1 MNPAPFRFQTFNTQ
15 PGREPAPVAKVF
27 MHIGKLI
34 HLNLLKKGMT
44 VTQFASALYCT
55 RANVYKIFNKESID
69 TRMLERISTILEYN
83 FFKDLSE
90 NMESCSPQKHEE
102 QTMDKKEQ

>member
-1 MNPAPFRFQTFNTQ
+1 MNPAPFRSQTFNTQ
-15 PGREPAPVAKVF
+15 PGRDPAPVAKVF

-69 TRMLERISTILEYN
+69 TRLLERISTILEYN

-90 NMESCSPQKHEE
+90 NMESCSPDRKDELSANKQEE
-102 QTMDKKEQ
+102 